1 MCRRVVVLV
10 EAVEVRRPRKCC
22 SWARGFF
29 VTRPPPCVPTIDR
42 ERCAS
47 RCAACGVERAES
59 GPLLPL
65 PLCTGRTW
73 GGGETERTDPTARVP
88 VSKLKAALESGAPE
102 ISQRRRFF
110 DRREGVGPL
119 GGDGGRK
126 KGRAEGWKCQRK
138 THTHRDQEKPTTHTD
153 RPAHAIARIRINRL
167 LFGELVILFSGR
179 RTRLMERSG
188 KNEENET
195 ADPLVGQL
203 NGAPPHGRFYVIQR
217 REVSLRLLFSH

>member
-22 SWARGFF
+22 SWARGGF

-138 THTHRDQEKPTTHTD
+138 THTQGSREANDTHRQAGARNRTHSNKPTAFWRISHPLQWAQD
-153 RPAHAIARIRINRL
+153 KAHGTL
-167 LFGELVILFSGR
+167 W
-179 RTRLMERSG
+179 
-188 KNEENET
+188 KK
-195 ADPLVGQL
+195 
-203 NGAPPHGRFYVIQR
+203 
-217 REVSLRLLFSH
+217 